1 MVSVAVLGA
10 TGMVGREMLDILLER
25 SFPFDNLKLLASERS
40 VGKKISCR
48 GRDFLVEKATPE
60 SFEGVDIVLASA
72 GAKISQELAPHAVK
86 AGAVVIDNT
95 SAFRMDPDVPL
106 VVSEVNPEALKSHR
120 GIIANPNCSTAQL
133 VLVLHPLRE
142 LGRIERVTVATY
154 QSVSGAGKD
163 AVDELMEQSAAYL
176 RGEKTP
182 PYHLSKPI
190 AFNLIPQIDLFLENG
205 YTKEEMK
212 MTNETK
218 KILGDQSLRL
228 SATAVRV
235 PVPVGHSEAV
245 QIEFD
250 REVGVEEV
258 KKILARAHGV
268 KLMDDPATLTFP
280 QPSDVAG
287 KDEVLVGRIR
297 ADVSHP
303 HGLALWV
310 VGDNLRK
317 GAALNAVQIAEV
329 LLEKGWLKIKEQQ

>member
-1 MVSVAVLGA
+1 
-10 TGMVGREMLDILLER
+10 
-25 SFPFDNLKLLASERS
+25 
-40 VGKKISCR
+40 
-48 GRDFLVEKATPE
+48 
-60 SFEGVDIVLASA
+60 
-72 GAKISQELAPHAVK
+72 
-86 AGAVVIDNT
+86 
-95 SAFRMDPDVPL
+95 
-106 VVSEVNPEALKSHR
+106 
-120 GIIANPNCSTAQL
+120 PNCSTAQL
-133 VLVLHPLRE
+133 MLVLHPLRK
-142 LGRIERVTVATY
+142 LGHIERVTVATY
-154 QSVSGAGKD
+154 QSVSGAGKE
-163 AVDELMEQSAAYL
+163 AVDELLEQSAAYL
-176 RGEKTP
+176 RGDKTAP
-182 PYHLSKPI
+182 HHLSKPI

-218 KILGDQSLRL
+218 KILGDQSIRL

-250 REVGVEEV
+250 RPISLEEV
-258 KKILARAHGV
+258 KKVIAEAPGV
-268 KLMDDPATLTFP
+268 KLMDDPSSMTFP

-329 LLEKGWLKIKEQQ
+329 LLEKGWLKVKEQQ